1 MNLGTTA
8 SPGNAPFVIFSV
20 LGLVYLISWLGG
32 ATPGSEKQGPLEFN
46 RDVAP
51 ILFRQCSNCHRQGG
65 AQPQLLSYS
74 DVHRNLTR
82 INQVLSSGSMPP
94 WKPMPGFGEFKG
106 ERVLAAKEKE
116 TLLQWIGAGAPEGPD
131 TAKPQPPRF
140 SDDWELGPP
149 DLVVTMAKP
158 FQVRSQGADIYECF
172 TVDLGLDADRPI
184 AAYEVHPGNRA
195 VLHHSIIFF
204 RNEAGP
210 GKGHAESEYEC
221 FGGPGFTPSGTL
233 GGWSPGARSVT
244 FPSGVGKVIRAGTQL
259 VMQNHYHPNG
269 SPQEDQTSI
278 GIYFSKTNPK
288 GWAIGVPIV
297 EQHIDIPPGNRD
309 YKLSTAFTTPVD
321 IQVFAIFPHMH
332 WLGKEIKVV
341 ATLPGD
347 QRVPLIWIKDWDFN
361 WQGEYFYQKPIHLPK
376 GTRIEMDVS
385 FDNSSGNGRNP
396 NHPPRRVIFGDQ
408 STDEMAVCVME
419 VEIDNI
425 SDAVALQKAILL
437 QPGVTGI
444 EGKNDMNEVVNR

>member
-1 MNLGTTA
+1 M
-8 SPGNAPFVIFSV
+8 FSA
-20 LGLVYLISWLGG
+20 LGLVSLTSLLGV
-32 ATPGSEKQGPLEFN
+32 AASEKQGPPEFN

-65 AQPQLLSYS
+65 AHPQLLSYS

-82 INQVLSSGSMPP
+82 IAQVLTSGSMPP
-94 WKPMPGFGEFKG
+94 WKPMPGFGDFKG
-106 ERVLAAKEKE
+106 ERILPAKEKE
-116 TLLQWIGAGAPEGPD
+116 TFLQWIGAGALEGPD
-131 TAKPQPPRF
+131 TEQPELPRF
-140 SDDWELGPP
+140 SDDWEMGPP
-149 DLVVTMAKP
+149 DLVVTMQKP

-172 TVDLGLDADRPI
+172 ALDLGLDADRPI
-184 AAYEVHPGNRA
+184 AAYEVHPGNRS

-204 RNEAGP
+204 RNNETGAGN
-210 GKGHAESEYEC
+210 GHAESEYEC

-233 GGWSPGARSVT
+233 GGWSPGARAVA
-244 FPSGVGKVIRAGTQL
+244 FPHGVVKVLRARTQL

-269 SPQEDQTSI
+269 SAQEDRTSL
-278 GIYFSKTNPK
+278 GIYFSKTKPK

-332 WLGKEIKVV
+332 WLGKEVKVV
-341 ATLPGD
+341 ANLPDD
-347 QRVPLIWIKDWDFN
+347 QRIPLIWIKDWDFN

-437 QPGVTGI
+437 QPGVSGV
-444 EGKNDMNEVVNR
+444 EGPKSEIKQAVNR